1 MVYAFDVSTDEPQ
14 LSALSNFKADCLH
27 QALSF
32 LPKSSVDVRR
42 VEVARAMRLTSNS
55 IEPVTFRV
63 PRLKV
68 FLSVISNVFEHAV
81 LFTFI
86 VLHNVI
92 IVISTSLKVIC
103 NDFLVVKVNCWSYVF
118 NIMKY
123 M

>member
-1 MVYAFDVSTDEPQ
+1 MYAFEVCTDDPQ
-14 LSALSNFKADCLH
+14 LNALSDFKADCLH

-68 FLSVISNVFEHAV
+68 FIYNFSHISHMLSAIFS
-81 LFTFI
+81 
-86 VLHNVI
+86 
-92 IVISTSLKVIC
+92 IC
-103 NDFLVVKVNCWSYVF
+103 RRNKNDGE
-118 NIMKY
+118 
-123 M
+123 

>member
-32 LPKSSVDVRR
+32 LPKSSVDVRC

-68 FLSVISNVFEHAV
+68 FLSVISNAFEHAV

-92 IVISTSLKVIC
+92 IVISTSLRAVRRLFIC
-103 NDFLVVKVNCWSYVF
+103 NGLC
-118 NIMKY
+118 
-123 M
+123 